1 MRAYMCVC
9 VCVKNK
15 KQKQKNALCAC
26 FFVLYAVSG
35 YPTDF
40 WVSIYLLLYTSSTLA
55 LASVVLPHHFGN
67 Q

>member
-1 MRAYMCVC
+1 MRCVR
-9 VCVKNK
+9 V
-15 KQKQKNALCAC
+15 
-26 FFVLYAVSG
+26 FFVLYAVSS

-40 WVSIYLLLYTSSTLA
+40 WVSIYSLYTSSTLA